1 MQIVILAG
9 GLATR
14 LGELT
19 RSQPKAMLMIEGRPF
34 VEYQIELLRKQ
45 GIRDIVMCIG
55 HLGERIERYLGN
67 GGKYGVDIRY
77 SREDVP
83 LGTGGAIKK
92 AETMLN
98 QVFFTMYGD
107 SYLLLDLSS
116 VYSYFQTKNKLA
128 LMTVYQNYDSY
139 DISNTAVS
147 DYLVTRYDKKEK
159 TEDMVYID
167 YGVHIFRKEAL
178 ELIPEN
184 CYYPMEDLFPTLISR
199 KQLLAYEVNE
209 RFYEIGSLQG
219 LQDFG
224 QYVGRAER

>member
-9 GLATR
+9 GMATR

-19 RSQPKAMLMIEGRPF
+19 RSQPKAMLVIQGRPF

-83 LGTGGAIKK
+83 LGTGGAVKK
-92 AETMLN
+92 AEAMLN
-98 QVFFTMYGD
+98 REFFTMYGD

-147 DYLVTRYDKKEK
+147 DCLVTGYDKKEK

-167 YGVHIFRKEAL
+167 YGVHVFRKETL

-184 CYYPMEDLFPTLISR
+184 CYYPMEDLFPILISR

>member
-19 RSQPKAMLMIEGRPF
+19 KSQPKAMLMIQGRPF

-45 GIRDIVMCIG
+45 GVRNIVMCIG
-55 HLGERIERYLGN
+55 HLGERIESYLGN

-92 AETMLN
+92 AEAMLN
-98 QVFFTMYGD
+98 EEFFTMYGD

-147 DYLVTRYDKKEK
+147 DCLVTRYDKKEK

-167 YGVHIFRKEAL
+167 YGVHVFRKEAL
-178 ELIPEN
+178 KLIPEN
-184 CYYPMEDLFPTLISR
+184 CYYPMEDLFAILISQ